1 MKIGNI
7 IMKSPVAL
15 APMAGVT
22 DKAFRILVKKYGCG
36 LIYTEMV
43 SAKALTYKNNKTF
56 NLINLKDE
64 ESPISVQIFGS
75 EADIMAEG
83 AQIVEEYGADIV
95 DINMGCPVPKII
107 KNKEGSSL
115 MLDPILAG
123 KIVEKISCSV
133 KIPVTVKIR
142 KGWDKNNINAVEFAK
157 RLEASGASA
166 IAVHGRTRDQYY
178 TGEADWNII
187 KQVKEA
193 VNIPVLGNGDIKSP
207 LDAKNML
214 NQTGVDGVM
223 VGRGVFGKP
232 WLLGAIEDFLENGTE
247 YVEPK
252 ASEKIFLA
260 LEHAH
265 LASKYKEEH
274 LAIKEM
280 RGHLGWYFKGLAGAT
295 TIRRHLNSIHSLKDL
310 DNLLKDYLKS
320 FDKSYNDYS
329 ELPLIKRK

>member
-1 MKIGNI
+1 MKIGNVNI
-7 IMKSPVAL
+7 KSPVAL

-56 NLINLKDE
+56 NLIDLKDE
-64 ESPISVQIFGS
+64 EAPISVQVFGS
-75 EADIMAEG
+75 EPDVMAEG
-83 AQIVEEYGADIV
+83 ARIVEEYGADIV

-115 MLDPILAG
+115 MLDPELAT
-123 KIVEKISCSV
+123 KIVEEMRRAV

-142 KGWDKNNINAVEFAK
+142 KGWDEDNINAVEFAK

-166 IAVHGRTRDQYY
+166 IAVHGRTRGQYY
-178 TGEADWNII
+178 TGEADWDII
-187 KQVKEA
+187 RQVKEA
-193 VNIPVLGNGDIKSP
+193 VSVPVLGNGDVKTP
-207 LDAKNML
+207 QDAKDML
-214 NQTGVDGVM
+214 TQTGVDGVM

-232 WLLGAIEDFLENGTE
+232 WLLGAIGEFLGSGKE
-247 YVEPK
+247 YLEP
-252 ASEKIFLA
+252 SVFDKISIA

-265 LASKYKEEH
+265 LAIKYKDEQ

-280 RGHLGWYFKGLAGAT
+280 RGHLSWYFKGLPGAT
-295 TIRRHLNSIHSLKDL
+295 TVRRSMNSMLTLEDLESLLNE
-310 DNLLKDYLKS
+310 YLA
-320 FDKSYNDYS
+320 FYNKFSS
-329 ELPLIKRK
+329 ENG